1 MPRVPMKHGF
11 MGSKR
16 AKNAEIPQRA
26 LAILEERKADLLA

>member
-1 MPRVPMKHGF
+1 MKHGF

-16 AKNAEIPQRA
+16 AKNAETSQHA